1 MDRGAAILGN
11 AILDLLL
18 PFIKAECLTRGYVE
32 DREKQGVLRLSAVTL
47 AYFVPSDF
55 ENHVRDFLVYPYSI
69 DRSLCSV
76 LSRLLPMSC

>member
-47 AYFVPSDF
+47 AYFVLF
-55 ENHVRDFLVYPYSI
+55 HLTLKIMFVTF
-69 DRSLCSV
+69 
-76 LSRLLPMSC
+76 